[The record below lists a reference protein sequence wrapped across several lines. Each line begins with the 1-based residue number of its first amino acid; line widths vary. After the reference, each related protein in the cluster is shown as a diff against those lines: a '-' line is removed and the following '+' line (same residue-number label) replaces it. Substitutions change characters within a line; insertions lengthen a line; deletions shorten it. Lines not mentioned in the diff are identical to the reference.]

1 MYQTFWRLLAIA
13 EPDSAAHR
21 IKSAAGSSC
30 EDFEKSGKSGKAQPH
45 YLIRNAPGSPLLP
58 GTADMERTR
67 QLNGWA

>member
-1 MYQTFWRLLAIA
+1 MYQTFWRLLPIA
-13 EPDSAAHR
+13 EPNSAAHR
-21 IKSAAGSSC
+21 IKSAVGSSC
-30 EDFEKSGKSGKAQPH
+30 EDFENLERVEKKQPH